1 MNSLAITLIPVP
13 FGWSVQL
20 TDGRELARFV
30 GPFAR
35 RRAQNFLVGL
45 TGGRRLS

>member
-1 MNSLAITLIPVP
+1 MNSIAITLTPISY
-13 FGWSVQL
+13 GWSVAF

-35 RRAQNFLVGL
+35 RRAERFLASLTAGL
-45 TGGRRLS
+45 